1 MKMLKR
7 LTCLGLLLA
16 ATACGSSA
24 PTAPTPDFSGTW
36 KGTFSL
42 PSENPGSFTLE
53 LVQSGLSVTGS
64 ARITQNEFTDV
75 PATWTATLATP
86 GASTTM
92 QFVLSYTFGDP
103 ACLGEFKG
111 TLNASSAVIE
121 GAFTGE
127 NCTRTFGG
135 TLHAERTATLQ

>member
-1 MKMLKR
+1 MGILNR
-7 LTCLGLLLA
+7 LSSAVVLLVLG
-16 ATACGSSA
+16 ACGSSA
-24 PTAPTPDFSGTW
+24 PTAPTPDFTGTW

-64 ARITQNEFTDV
+64 ARITQNQFTDV
-75 PATWTATLATP
+75 PGTWTATLATP
-86 GASTTM
+86 GSSTTM
-92 QFVLSYTFGDP
+92 EFVLTYAFSDPTCFGQ
-103 ACLGEFKG
+103 FKG
-111 TLNASSAVIE
+111 TLNASSAVID

-127 NCTRTFGG
+127 NCVRTFGG